1 MAVYGPRGHGD
12 AYEHYKPQHIQDIQ
26 RRQDKINEIV
36 MVLEANVDV
45 MKSLCKFYTDLKT
58 NRHFPQALKD
68 ACGEDILAF
77 TAQVEDMMYDLK
89 MQIARATVLVK
100 ITNDRKEIVSLSNLL
115 GANPLT
121 SIDITTSSKSG
132 YRKNGTPKF
141 KHGEGSDCG
150 PYHHHCHPDLP
161 PCYLRLSEFRKILSR
176 SLITNNQVRHSSAPT
191 LSNTRTQ
198 MVVRRAMATSLKSHC
213 IDGFK

>member
-1 MAVYGPRGHGD
+1 MAVYGPRGHED
-12 AYEHYKPQHIQDIQ
+12 AYEQYRPQHIQDIQ

-100 ITNDRKEIVSLSNLL
+100 ITNDRKEIVSFNQSISGTLL
-115 GANPLT
+115 I
-121 SIDITTSSKSG
+121 SVDITTSPKSG
-132 YRKNGTPKF
+132 YCKNGTPEF
-141 KHGEGSDCG
+141 EHGEGSDCSS
-150 PYHHHCHPDLP
+150 HHHNCHLDLSSGNFRLGMFGST
-161 PCYLRLSEFRKILSR
+161 LRI
-176 SLITNNQVRHSSAPT
+176 
-191 LSNTRTQ
+191 
-198 MVVRRAMATSLKSHC
+198 
-213 IDGFK
+213 